1 MKMVANSYVV
11 ARIEAIQQE
20 LDQLKKTIAHQ
31 TGGRKGK
38 ARLKGLW
45 KGVKISEK
53 DIESAKKS
61 LLKSAYKFDE

>member
-11 ARIEAIQQE
+11 ARIDAIQQE
-20 LDQLKKTIAHQ
+20 LDQLKKIIAHQ
-31 TGGRKGK
+31 TEGRKRK

-53 DIESAKKS
+53 
-61 LLKSAYKFDE
+61 